1 MESADFPRSLGP
13 YLLVEEV
20 GRGGMGTVYRALDS
34 EGENVA
40 IKVIRADLE
49 DEYEVRRRFHREA
62 RAAARLVHPN
72 IVRLLDFNTEND
84 QTYMVMEYVGG
95 GTLIPWRT
103 SPPDGDTLRQ
113 VFISILEAL
122 AYAHSRGVVH
132 RDLKPENVLLHAT
145 LDGHP
150 DPRVLDFGVAHLRDE
165 ALPDGTSGYVGT
177 PEYISPEQVLN
188 PADISSASDLY
199 AIGIMLFEVVCGY
212 LPFSKSSSEAT
223 VVAQVNAPVP
233 PVVVRDGYM
242 ACPALEQVITRL
254 LAKHPYDRYLC
265 AVDVIDALKKC
276 TIKGQPSSLSWASTD
291 GQRPTHQMAVSTL
304 RTRRRSSGPRPGVKP
319 GSVGLVSLRD
329 PQFIGRENELRRAA
343 GWVAECL
350 TTRQGRL
357 IAVRGEAGT
366 GKTRLVQELAATI
379 EQTGSMQ
386 VWRGRATRENNDGD
400 SALRQVFRH
409 GLHLEGLSHAQ
420 CEQRIQQWLERQGS
434 DDPWEEK
441 ALLEYLGP
449 DQKQLTSLASEP
461 ARWALLERVLRRTA
475 SRRPV
480 LIWVDDAH
488 TADGE
493 VFRFAQWLEER
504 RATNHWSWCFVLSGR
519 LVGPTVN
526 AGWHALN
533 DETDAHVM
541 RLDVETLAD
550 ETIARM
556 LSGQLSIGLDL
567 AMQVAAKAAGNP
579 RIGIE
584 LVRYLLDNDFLHSR
598 NLADTL
604 HRQLPDAV
612 RTIVNERVAE
622 AAAQVRHPDVLD
634 LSLNILAVSGVPT
647 TFAEVLETLYA
658 LGRKGVAQHLDEAL
672 TAALVCG
679 LIRED
684 EPGVFHYESETFA
697 DVVRARGPQSVS
709 MQTIHRAFALALTSL
724 QEPRSYSATQR
735 VARLFEAGGEL
746 EQALRYYEASAR
758 IARLRSSHDRALRS
772 WTSVLD
778 LTKASD
784 DPAVH
789 AGYSRALRGSAQA
802 LLALGQVEEAER
814 VALAIRAARSDWEG
828 EVQLLLATIA
838 FRKGDLRDARERF
851 TSAHA
856 LLKHGEPGS
865 WAEVGLELAQLEL
878 LEGQVHEAERILL
891 QCREAF
897 QVLGDTRGE
906 AAALQGLAQT
916 AERMGLLEEA
926 LNYVGMSAELY
937 RHIGDRLGSA
947 ECNLVTADI
956 ELLRGNVKE
965 AGLLYEAA
973 RQTFQSLGEMRLAY
987 NASVGMGRS
996 REARAMHSEARALY
1010 TDSLEGYQRLRDRT
1024 GETICLMALAHLDA
1038 SIALWSQAEARFEEV
1053 ARRDQ
1058 HQRIDDVNLVAMMID
1073 SARLALRAGR
1083 TKTGRTL
1090 LQSAEQKL
1098 ARMGSDTFLA
1108 DQVDEV
1114 HFLIHE
1120 NTAGQGD

>member
-1 MESADFPRSLGP
+1 MDSAEFPRTLGP

-20 GRGGMGTVYRALDS
+20 GSGGMGTVYRALDS
-34 EGENVA
+34 DGESVA
-40 IKVIRADLE
+40 IKVIRADLA
-49 DEYEVRRRFHREA
+49 DEYEIRRRFHREA
-62 RAAARLVHPN
+62 RAAARLIHPN

-95 GTLIPWRT
+95 GSLIPWRT

-113 VFISILEAL
+113 VFISILDAL

-132 RDLKPENVLLHAT
+132 RDLKPENVLLHST

-165 ALPDGTSGYVGT
+165 ALPDGSSGYVGT
-177 PEYISPEQVLN
+177 PEYISPEHVLN
-188 PADISSASDLY
+188 PADISPASDLY

-212 LPFSKSSSEAT
+212 LPFSKASSEAT
-223 VVAQVNAPVP
+223 VVAQVNSPVP

-242 ACPALEQVITRL
+242 TCSGVEQIITRL

-276 TIKGQPSSLSWASTD
+276 TIKGQPASQSRGSAD
-291 GQRPTHQMAVSTL
+291 GQRPTHRMAVSTL
-304 RTRRRSSGPRPGVKP
+304 RTRRRSSGPMPQVDP

-329 PQFIGRENELRRAA
+329 PQFIGREHELRRAA

-350 TTRQGRL
+350 TTRRGRL
-357 IAVRGEAGT
+357 IVVRGEAGT
-366 GKTRLVQELAATI
+366 GKTRLIQELAATI

-386 VWRGRATRENNDGD
+386 VWRGKATRGNIDGD

-420 CEQRIQQWLERQGS
+420 CEQRIQQWLKRQGS

-475 SRRPV
+475 ARRPV

-493 VFRFAQWLEER
+493 VFRFAQWLGER
-504 RATNHWSWCFVLSGR
+504 RANNHWSWCFVLSGR

-526 AGWHALN
+526 AGWYALN
-533 DETDAHVM
+533 EEKNADIM
-541 RLDVETLAD
+541 RLDVERLAD

-556 LSGQLSIGLDL
+556 LSGQLSIGKDL
-567 AMQVAAKAAGNP
+567 AKLVAVQAAGNP

-604 HRQLPDAV
+604 NKQLPDAV
-612 RTIVNERVAE
+612 RTIVNQRVAE
-622 AAAQVRHPDVLD
+622 AASQVRQPDVLD
-634 LSLNILAVSGVPT
+634 LTLNILAVSAIPT
-647 TFAEVLETLYA
+647 TFAEVLEALYQ
-658 LGRKGVAQHLDEAL
+658 LGKQGVAPHLDEAL

-684 EPGVFHYESETFA
+684 DPGVFHYESDTFA
-697 DVVRARGPQSVS
+697 EVVHAQGPKTE
-709 MQTIHRAFALALTSL
+709 TIQGVHRALANALTSL
-724 QEPRSYSATQR
+724 DEPRSYSDIWR
-735 VARLFEAGGEL
+735 VARHFELGGMPER
-746 EQALRYYEASAR
+746 ALKFYEASAR
-758 IARLRSSHDRALRS
+758 VARLRSSHERSLRS

-778 LTKASD
+778 MTKASA
-784 DPAVH
+784 DPSVH

-802 LLALGQVEEAER
+802 LLALGQLEDAGR
-814 VALAIRAARSDWEG
+814 VARAIRAARPDWEG

-851 TSAHA
+851 THA
-856 LLKHGEPGS
+856 LSLLKHGDPGS
-865 WAEVGLELAQLEL
+865 WAEVGLEMAQLEL

-897 QVLGDTRGE
+897 QVLGDIRGE
-906 AAALQGLAQT
+906 AAALHGLAQT

-937 RHIGDRLGSA
+937 RHIDDRLGSA
-947 ECNLVTADI
+947 DCNLVTADI
-956 ELLRGNVKE
+956 ELLRGNAKV

-973 RQTFQSLGEMRLAY
+973 RQAFQSIGEMRLAY
-987 NASVGMGRS
+987 NASVGMGRT
-996 REARAMHSEARALY
+996 REARQMHSEARELY
-1010 TDSLEGYQRLRDRT
+1010 TDALDGYRRLGDRT

-1038 SIALWSQAEARFEEV
+1038 SIALWSQAEARFDEV
-1053 ARRDQ
+1053 VRRDQ
-1058 HQRIDDVNLVAMMID
+1058 HQRIDDVNLVSMMID
-1073 SARLALRAGR
+1073 SAKLALRAGR
-1083 TKTGRTL
+1083 TNTGRYL
-1090 LQSAEQKL
+1090 LQSAEHKL

-1114 HFLIHE
+1114 HFLLHE
-1120 NTAGQGD
+1120 NRAGRGE